1 MSDFEI
7 PNKRP
12 MPDQS
17 TTNDSCASEC
27 SREMHPEETFA
38 RLQAQTR
45 RHFLRSL
52 TAGVGTMFLGTM
64 ASQYAAS
71 VKAAELNTDG
81 TPRLDFRRDPSRPLA
96 ALPPEFAARAKRII
110 YLHMAGAPSQ
120 LELFDYKPDL
130 TKLDG
135 QDCPAS
141 FLAGKRFA
149 FISGVPKLLG
159 PQYPFH
165 QAGKSGLWMSDR
177 FPHLEKHIDDLCFI
191 KSMHTDQFNHAP
203 AQLLVQTGNARL
215 GYPSLG
221 SWVIYGLGTENQNLP
236 GFIVLV
242 SGGKQP
248 DGGKQLWG
256 SGFLPSV
263 YQGVQCRS
271 HGEPVLYLQNP
282 PGVSRS
288 LRRSELDAIDEINQQ
303 NFAEFGDPETIT
315 RISQYEM
322 AFRMQMDA
330 TDAMDIHKESTA
342 TLANYGSKPDES
354 SFANN
359 CLVAR
364 RLAERGVRFIQL
376 YHWGWDTHGV
386 TAKDALNIG
395 FADRCRETDQPI
407 AALLTDLKQRGML
420 EDTLVVW
427 GGEFGRTSMREN
439 RNGQVMQFVG
449 RDHNPSAFTIWMA
462 GGGIKPGTNYGETD
476 AMGYEIAKDP
486 VEIRDLHATMLYTL
500 GFDHRKLNYSFQG
513 LDQKLTS
520 VKPARVVAEVLA

>member
-1 MSDFEI
+1 
-7 PNKRP
+7 
-12 MPDQS
+12 
-17 TTNDSCASEC
+17 
-27 SREMHPEETFA
+27 MHPEEAFA

-52 TAGVGTMFLGTM
+52 SAGVGTMVLGALVPQETGL
-64 ASQYAAS
+64 
-71 VKAAELNTDG
+71 VKAAERNIDG
-81 TPRLDFRRDPSRPLA
+81 TARLDFTRDPSRPLA
-96 ALPPEFAARAKRII
+96 PLPPEFRARAKRII

-130 TKLDG
+130 NQLNG

-141 FLAGKRFA
+141 FLQGKRFA
-149 FISGVPKLLG
+149 FITGVPKLLG
-159 PQYPFH
+159 AQYPFH
-165 QAGKSGLWMSDR
+165 QAGDSGQWLSDR
-177 FPHLEKHIDDLCFI
+177 LPNLEKHVDDLCVI
-191 KSMHTDQFNHAP
+191 RSMRTDQFNHAP

-221 SWVIYGLGTENQNLP
+221 SWVIYGLGSENQNLP

-271 HGEPVLYLQNP
+271 QGEPVLYLKNP
-282 PGVSRS
+282 ARVSRA
-288 LRRSELDAIDEINQQ
+288 LRRTELDTIDEINRQAY
-303 NFAEFGDPETIT
+303 AEFGNAETIT
-315 RISQYEM
+315 RIAQYEM

-330 TDAMDIHKESTA
+330 SDVFDIRQEPPS
-342 TLANYGSKPDES
+342 TLAAYGCKAGQE

-376 YHWGWDTHGV
+376 YHWGWDSHGAS
-386 TAKDALNIG
+386 AKEALNVG
-395 FADRCRETDQPI
+395 FIERCRETDQPI
-407 AALLTDLKQRGML
+407 GALLADLKQRGLL

-427 GGEFGRTSMREN
+427 GGEFGRTSMQEN
-439 RNGQVMQFVG
+439 RGGAINPFVG
-449 RDHNPSAFTIWMA
+449 RDHNPNAFTIWMA
-462 GGGIKPGTNYGETD
+462 GGGIKRGTSHGETD
-476 AMGYEIAKDP
+476 AMGYEIVRDP
-486 VEIRDLHATMLYTL
+486 VEIRDLHATMLYIL